1 MRKMIAASVVVIIV
15 GTLMFMNTKQES
27 DLIDTIRS
35 EDVRDVVKNLENGV
49 YDNVNAAAFSTHIEV
64 NVEGEQIL
72 LYDEEDMF
80 YISFA
85 PYINTTHTWYTHS
98 LTGCRG
104 ELQNEEMYITIV
116 NEDTGEEIIS
126 SNVVTYNNGF
136 IGFWLPRNINASINI
151 EYDNKAGQ
159 FNFSTTNDSP
169 TCITVIELT

>member
-85 PYINTTHTWYTHS
+85 PYINTTHT
-98 LTGCRG
+98 
-104 ELQNEEMYITIV
+104 
-116 NEDTGEEIIS
+116 
-126 SNVVTYNNGF
+126 
-136 IGFWLPRNINASINI
+136 
-151 EYDNKAGQ
+151 
-159 FNFSTTNDSP
+159 
-169 TCITVIELT
+169 